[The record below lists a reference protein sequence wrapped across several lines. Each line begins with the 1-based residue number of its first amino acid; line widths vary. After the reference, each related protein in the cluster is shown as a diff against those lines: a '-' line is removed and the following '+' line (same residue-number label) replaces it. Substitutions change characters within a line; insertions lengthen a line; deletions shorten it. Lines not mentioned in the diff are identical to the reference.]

1 MTQFRRLFRA
11 AAVIARRDYI
21 ATVWSRSFI
30 MFLLTPIIAIGFG
43 VAIGSIGN
51 QVDDAAMKPVVA
63 VVAPASAMSA
73 FKAAQQRIDDRL
85 EKYPAL
91 RLVTAEGDA
100 DRQAAALLAS
110 AGQTPAVVLTG
121 WPDKL
126 RLHGPKARL
135 ADLASDVELLA
146 EEAALDAQLAR
157 TGQVRPKI
165 AVEEVPTRPA
175 LVSSA
180 ANRHLLAR
188 AAQTMLFML
197 TILLAGMLLSNLVE
211 EKSNKVI
218 EVLTAA
224 VPVDAI
230 FLGKL
235 LAMLGVSVTGI
246 AIWGTAVGT
255 GLIAS
260 VGAQGLPVPAMG
272 WPLLIV
278 LGVAYY
284 VSNYMILG
292 GIFLGIGS
300 QAATVRDVQTLSMPV
315 TMMQL
320 AIFALGS
327 SVVASLDTPLGLFAA
342 IFPLSSPITMIA
354 RAAQEAALW
363 PHLLA
368 LGWQA
373 LWVVLIIRF
382 AARRFRTGVL
392 KSGSPPREKRWFR
405 KSVQTVGEVAATAG
419 SEATGL
425 IR

>member
-1 MTQFRRLFRA
+1 VSANVSTAGSRTRRLFAA

-30 MFLLTPIIAIGFG
+30 MFLLTPMIAIGFG
-43 VAIGSIGN
+43 GVIGSISGKADE
-51 QVDDAAMKPVVA
+51 VAMKPAVA
-63 VVAPASAMSA
+63 AIVPADAMPA
-73 FKAAQQRIDDRL
+73 FRAAQQRLDDRI
-85 EKYPAL
+85 EDFPSL
-91 RLVTAEGDA
+91 RLELPVGDPA
-100 DRQAAALLAS
+100 RQARLLLDDPAR
-110 AGQTPAVVLTG
+110 APAVVLTG
-121 WPDKL
+121 WPNAL
-126 RLHGPKARL
+126 RLYGPEARL
-135 ADLASDVELLA
+135 KDRVSDAEMLA
-146 EEAALDAQLAR
+146 EEAALDAQLMRA
-157 TGQVRPKI
+157 GQKRPDI
-165 AVEEVPTRPA
+165 AVTEVATRPVVA
-175 LVSSA
+175 ASP

-235 LAMLGVSVTGI
+235 VAMLGVSITGI
-246 AIWGTAVGT
+246 TIWGVAVGSAVV
-255 GLIAS
+255 AS
-260 VGAQGLPVPAMG
+260 VGMQGLPAPPMG
-272 WPLLIV
+272 WPMLIA

-292 GIFLGIGS
+292 GIFIGIGS

-327 SVVASLDTPLGLFAA
+327 GVAATLDSPLGLFAA
-342 IFPLSSPITMIA
+342 VFPLSSPITMIA

-368 LGWQA
+368 LVWQGF
-373 LWVVLIIRF
+373 WVAIIIRF

-392 KSGSPPREKRWFR
+392 KSGSPKSGWFGR
-405 KSVQTVGEVAATAG
+405 KKA
-419 SEATGL
+419 EA
-425 IR
+425 